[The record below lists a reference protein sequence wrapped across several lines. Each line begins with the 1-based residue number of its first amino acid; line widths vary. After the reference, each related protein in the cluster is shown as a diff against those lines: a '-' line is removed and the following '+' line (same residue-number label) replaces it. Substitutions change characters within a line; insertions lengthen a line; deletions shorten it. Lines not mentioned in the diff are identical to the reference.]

1 MQIHGKPGR
10 QRRRKRNGRG
20 IKGKGREE
28 EKKRGRT
35 EREEV
40 EREKM
45 ERRTTRGCMIISSRW
60 YRLHARVN
68 ILPQEMSSSSSSSD
82 VVKYSVVAFD
92 APFSIFNF
100 SGLLSFFL
108 PLKTDGSDV

>member
-28 EKKRGRT
+28 EKKEEGRG
-35 EREEV
+35 EEV

-100 SGLLSFFL
+100 SGLLSFLL

>member
-28 EKKRGRT
+28 EKKEEGRG
-35 EREEV
+35 EEV

-100 SGLLSFFL
+100 SGLLSFPL